1 MTFTPSSTNSSV
13 GALTITDNAPGSPQ
27 IVLLTGSGFVQT
39 SDFTIGAV
47 TPTAAI
53 TAGGTASYSVVLT
66 SIAGFSAPLNMSCTG
81 LPKETSCSFSA
92 NPVTPTPDGTVVT
105 VGIST
110 AERTMAPPIGQI
122 RVTPPSLAIR
132 NMNVVWAACLL
143 MLLLFGGITA
153 GTQRG
158 RRAGATLVFAAG
170 LILFSVACNGGGATG
185 AAAGTPA
192 GTYTIN
198 IVASS
203 ADGTITHSTPVTL
216 QVK

>member
-1 MTFTPSSTNSSV
+1 V

-47 TPTAAI
+47 TPSASI

-66 SIAGFSAPLNMSCTG
+66 SVAGFNQPLNMSCTG
-81 LPKETSCSFSA
+81 LPKEVSCSFSA
-92 NPVTPTPDGTVVT
+92 NPVTPTAAGTVVT

-110 AERTMAPPIGQI
+110 AERTMLPPVGQI

-132 NMNVVWAACLL
+132 SINLLWAACLL
-143 MLLLFGGITA
+143 ILLMFGAITA

-158 RRAGATLVFAAG
+158 RRAAATLVFAAG
-170 LILFSVACNGGGATG
+170 LILFSVACNGGGSTG
-185 AAAGTPA
+185 AEAGTPA